1 VLFLALR
8 ESPERPTLGQLL
20 IRDLGRVQSL
30 PPNRLMDRDVLAE
43 SVETNNREAQVLI
56 SKNMVEQMNA
66 QIGNEFG
73 ASLQYVNVAG
83 YFDNAGLPVL
93 AQFFLKQADE
103 ERMHAMKFVR
113 YIMDAGGHLA
123 IPAVPAGRH
132 EFKSAEEAVSMALDW
147 EYTVT
152 KQISA
157 LLDRASHEK
166 DYVAHDFLEWFARE
180 QLEEVSTMDTLLKMV
195 QRVGESGLI
204 DVENAV
210 AAGRVRR
217 AVGVG
222 DDGD

>member
-1 VLFLALR
+1 MYWLR
-8 ESPERPTLGQLL
+8 QTHS
-20 IRDLGRVQSL
+20 
-30 PPNRLMDRDVLAE
+30 
-43 SVETNNREAQVLI
+43 REGQVLI
-56 SKNMVEQMNA
+56 SKNMADQMNA

-93 AQFFLKQADE
+93 AQFFLRQADE
-103 ERMHAMKFVR
+103 ERTHAMKFVR

-123 IPAVPAGRH
+123 IPAVPASRH

-152 KQISA
+152 KQITA
-157 LLDRASHEK
+157 LLDRASNEK
-166 DYVAHDFLEWFARE
+166 DYVAHDFLEWIARE

-204 DVENAV
+204 DVENAI
-210 AAGRVRR
+210 AAGPVRR
-217 AVGVG
+217 ASGAG

>member
-1 VLFLALR
+1 MYWWRQTNSR
-8 ESPERPTLGQLL
+8 EG
-20 IRDLGRVQSL
+20 
-30 PPNRLMDRDVLAE
+30 
-43 SVETNNREAQVLI
+43 QVLI

-93 AQFFLKQADE
+93 AQFFLRQADE

-113 YIMDAGGHLA
+113 YIMDAGGNPA
-123 IPAVPAGRH
+123 IPAIPASRH
-132 EFKSAEEAVSMALDW
+132 EFKSAEEAVAMALDW

-157 LLDRASHEK
+157 LLDRASQEK

-195 QRVGESGLI
+195 QRVGEKGLI

-217 AVGVG
+217 AGAG
-222 DDGD
+222 EGGRGFGGGFFP

>member
-1 VLFLALR
+1 MPGPND
-8 ESPERPTLGQLL
+8 EPEER
-20 IRDLGRVQSL
+20 
-30 PPNRLMDRDVLAE
+30 M
-43 SVETNNREAQVLI
+43 LI
-56 SKNMVEQMNA
+56 SKTMVEQMNA
-66 QIGNEFG
+66 QIGHEFG

-123 IPAVPAGRH
+123 IPAVPASRH

-157 LLDRASHEK
+157 LLDRAFTEK

-204 DVENAV
+204 DVENAI

-217 AVGVG
+217 PGPG

>member
-1 VLFLALR
+1 MLWPKRTTA
-8 ESPERPTLGQLL
+8 
-20 IRDLGRVQSL
+20 GRG
-30 PPNRLMDRDVLAE
+30 
-43 SVETNNREAQVLI
+43 QVLI

-93 AQFFLKQADE
+93 SQFFLRQADE

-132 EFKSAEEAVSMALDW
+132 DFKSAEEAVALALEW

-152 KQISA
+152 KQINA
-157 LLDRASHEK
+157 LLDRASTEK

-204 DVENAV
+204 DVENAI
-210 AAGRVRR
+210 AAGRVGG
-217 AVGVG
+217 AAGAG
-222 DDGD
+222 GH

>member
-1 VLFLALR
+1 MCD
-8 ESPERPTLGQLL
+8 G
-20 IRDLGRVQSL
+20 LGRIASKLFATAPVQ
-30 PPNRLMDRDVLAE
+30 PGHEVCDRLDAAMHCRSE
-43 SVETNNREAQVLI
+43 SNHNREEQVLI
-56 SKNMVEQMNA
+56 SKNMADQMNA

-93 AQFFLKQADE
+93 ADFFLKQADE

-123 IPAVPAGRH
+123 IPAVPASRH
-132 EFKSAEEAVSMALDW
+132 EFKSAEEAVALALDW

-152 KQISA
+152 KQITA
-157 LLDRASHEK
+157 LLDRASSEK
-166 DYVAHDFLEWFARE
+166 DYVAHDFLGWFARE

-204 DVENAV
+204 DVENAI
-210 AAGRVRR
+210 AAGRVGG
-217 AVGVG
+217 AGAAG
-222 DDGD
+222 DHGD

>member
-1 VLFLALR
+1 
-8 ESPERPTLGQLL
+8 
-20 IRDLGRVQSL
+20 
-30 PPNRLMDRDVLAE
+30 
-43 SVETNNREAQVLI
+43 VLI
-56 SKNMVEQMNA
+56 SKNMADQMNA

-83 YFDNAGLPVL
+83 YFDSAGLPVL
-93 AQFFLKQADE
+93 ADFFLKQADE

-123 IPAVPAGRH
+123 IPAVPASRH
-132 EFKSAEEAVSMALDW
+132 DFKSAEEAVALALDW

-157 LLDRASHEK
+157 LLDRASSEK

-195 QRVGESGLI
+195 QRTGEKGLI

-217 AVGVG
+217 AVAAGEEG
-222 DDGD
+222 H

>member
-1 VLFLALR
+1 
-8 ESPERPTLGQLL
+8 
-20 IRDLGRVQSL
+20 
-30 PPNRLMDRDVLAE
+30 MDRDVLAE

-103 ERMHAMKFVR
+103 ERMH
-113 YIMDAGGHLA
+113 AGGHLA

>member
-1 VLFLALR
+1 
-8 ESPERPTLGQLL
+8 
-20 IRDLGRVQSL
+20 
-30 PPNRLMDRDVLAE
+30 M
-43 SVETNNREAQVLI
+43 LI
-56 SKNMVEQMNA
+56 SQAMADQMNA
-66 QIGNEFG
+66 QIGHEFA

-83 YFDNAGLPVL
+83 YFDNVGLPVL

-123 IPAVPAGRH
+123 IPAVPASRH
-132 EFKSAEEAVSMALDW
+132 EFTSAEEAVATALEW

-157 LLDRASHEK
+157 LLDRASAEK

-204 DVENAV
+204 DVENAI
-210 AAGRVRR
+210 AAGRVGH
-217 AVGVG
+217 ASGAENG
-222 DDGD
+222 GH

>member
-1 VLFLALR
+1 
-8 ESPERPTLGQLL
+8 
-20 IRDLGRVQSL
+20 
-30 PPNRLMDRDVLAE
+30 
-43 SVETNNREAQVLI
+43 VLI
-56 SKNMVEQMNA
+56 SKNMADQMNA

-83 YFDNAGLPVL
+83 YFDSAGLPVL
-93 AQFFLKQADE
+93 ADFFLKQADE

-152 KQISA
+152 KQITA
-157 LLDRASHEK
+157 LLDRASSEK

-180 QLEEVSTMDTLLKMV
+180 QLEEVSSMETLLKMI
-195 QRVGESGLI
+195 QRAGEPGLLQ
-204 DVENAV
+204 VENAL
-210 AAGRVRR
+210 AAGRVRSM
-217 AVGVG
+217 AGG
-222 DDGD
+222 HEEK

>member
-1 VLFLALR
+1 MYR
-8 ESPERPTLGQLL
+8 RRGSN
-20 IRDLGRVQSL
+20 D
-30 PPNRLMDRDVLAE
+30 
-43 SVETNNREAQVLI
+43 NREEQVLI

-66 QIGNEFG
+66 QIGHEFG

-83 YFDNAGLPVL
+83 YFDSAGLPVL

-103 ERMHAMKFVR
+103 EREHAMKFVR

-132 EFKSAEEAVSMALDW
+132 EFKSAEEAVSLALDW

-157 LLDRASHEK
+157 LLDRASTEK

-210 AAGRVRR
+210 AAGRVRQ
-217 AVGVG
+217 ASPSG
-222 DDGD
+222 D

>member
-1 VLFLALR
+1 MVGAWALVKQA
-8 ESPERPTLGQLL
+8 EPS
-20 IRDLGRVQSL
+20 IRDRLSHRCIGRGR
-30 PPNRLMDRDVLAE
+30 P
-43 SVETNNREAQVLI
+43 TNNREVQVLI
-56 SKNMVEQMNA
+56 SKNMADQMNA
-66 QIGNEFG
+66 QVGNEFG

-83 YFDNAGLPVL
+83 YFDDAGLPVL
-93 AQFFLKQADE
+93 SQFFLRQADE

-113 YIMDAGGHLA
+113 YVMDAGGHLA
-123 IPAVPAGRH
+123 IPEIPASRH
-132 EFKSAEEAVSMALDW
+132 EFKSAEEAVSMALEW

-204 DVENAV
+204 DVENAI
-210 AAGRVRR
+210 AAGRVGG
-217 AVGVG
+217 AAGG
-222 DDGD
+222 GAGH